1 MSPSDALAEAVKS
14 AAGSAKQR
22 PGSSLIL
29 IPPVTRKSEGV
40 HANASQSDEASASS
54 TNKGFGRAAAFGEGL
69 RAQFNARRGV
79 MKDRWQRY
87 AIPAALGFCLFGVGI
102 ATGGQFFGS
111 VGKST
116 VFGAANPKLTQV
128 ALDQTEMRKATK
140 KLSDE
145 IHALQVRLDTMHASA
160 QTGSPGDM
168 RSLTKSVDALRA
180 SLDTLKT
187 ETSARIND
195 LDAKVAHLQHEEAR
209 AQPFDKSGHDE
220 HAVAAAATGATEMH
234 PGINPANANAIHTG
248 TQASNNSTIHPSAP
262 ATTGATHDTQT
273 ALAGPP
279 SPDAKRKPQQML
291 VGWVVR
297 DVYRGVALIDGPEGT
312 IEVAKGDVIQ
322 GAGTVESIEHR
333 NGGWVLVTNRGI
345 VGSVRE

>member
-1 MSPSDALAEAVKS
+1 MNSSDMDSSDTGSASETGSSSDPKATENSEASVEETKAAASDAENQSSNQSSMSSSMSPSDALADAVKS
-14 AAGSAKQR
+14 AAASKQR

-54 TNKGFGRAAAFGEGL
+54 TSKGFGRAAAFGEGL

-128 ALDQTEMRKATK
+128 ALDQSEMRKATK

-168 RSLTKSVDALRA
+168 R
-180 SLDTLKT
+180 
-187 ETSARIND
+187 
-195 LDAKVAHLQHEEAR
+195 
-209 AQPFDKSGHDE
+209 
-220 HAVAAAATGATEMH
+220 
-234 PGINPANANAIHTG
+234 
-248 TQASNNSTIHPSAP
+248 
-262 ATTGATHDTQT
+262 
-273 ALAGPP
+273 
-279 SPDAKRKPQQML
+279 
-291 VGWVVR
+291 
-297 DVYRGVALIDGPEGT
+297 
-312 IEVAKGDVIQ
+312 
-322 GAGTVESIEHR
+322 
-333 NGGWVLVTNRGI
+333 
-345 VGSVRE
+345 